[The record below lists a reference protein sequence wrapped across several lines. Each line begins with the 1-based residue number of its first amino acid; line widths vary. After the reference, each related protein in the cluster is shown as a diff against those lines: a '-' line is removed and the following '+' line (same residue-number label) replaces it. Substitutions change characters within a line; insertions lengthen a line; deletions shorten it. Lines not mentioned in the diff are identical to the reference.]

1 MVDII
6 LWKKVE
12 KNKVIKLSWKINI
25 EYVIQVFQ
33 SMYSSVP
40 NRHACTIINFGGKS
54 PTYMTLFGP
63 THLLI
68 LRNFSNLHVYSILQA
83 YWFWRF
89 FPTYIFIPPYIFID
103 FWLNIS
109 PYSIQVPQIEEKSIQ
124 LVRGSFVKKW
134 LLLKSILYM
143 FITPYRFINFLWKIQ
158 PTGLFHPTHLLI
170 FHKKSSLQD

>member
-1 MVDII
+1 
-6 LWKKVE
+6 
-12 KNKVIKLSWKINI
+12 
-25 EYVIQVFQ
+25 
-33 SMYSSVP
+33 MYSSVP
-40 NRHACTIINFGGKS
+40 NRRACTIINFGGKS

-63 THLLI
+63 TRLLI

-143 FITPYRFINFLWKIQ
+143 FITPYRFINFLWKIR
-158 PTGLFHPTHLLI
+158 PTRLFHPTHLLI
-170 FHKKSSLQD
+170 FHEKSNLQD